1 MNVLLFEGQDR
12 GPREGTRW
20 EGFLREVLLPWARQ
34 ARERGA
40 SAGGGGGGLQVFL
53 A

>member
-20 EGFLREVLLPWARQ
+20 EGFPGEAPFPWARP
-34 ARERGA
+34 AREGRQRRRGV
-40 SAGGGGGGLQVFL
+40 LQVFL